1 MTYIILKRPNF
12 YYLSSSIY
20 EASYITFDAEVVFDR
35 TPVQGRDRLRRAQEI
50 TKFVAANFEKHISTH
65 PDNWHQL
72 QPVWPDLV
80 FQEATS

>member
-1 MTYIILKRPNF
+1 
-12 YYLSSSIY
+12 
-20 EASYITFDAEVVFDR
+20 
-35 TPVQGRDRLRRAQEI
+35 LRRAQEI
-50 TKFVAANFEKHISTH
+50 TKLVAANFEKHIAAH

>member
-1 MTYIILKRPNF
+1 L
-12 YYLSSSIY
+12 
-20 EASYITFDAEVVFDR
+20 VFDR

-50 TKFVAANFEKHISTH
+50 TKLVAANFEKHISAH